1 MTATGQI
8 AVFIMT
14 MEFIVMIIV
23 FIIIMA
29 LVRIWRR
36 SQLLHPLLYVVCHC
50 VGHPE
55 IEPLDIYL
63 NN

>member
-1 MTATGQI
+1 MTETGRI

-14 MEFIVMIIV
+14 TEFIVMTIV

-36 SQLLHPLLYVVCHC
+36 SQLLHPLLYVLYHC

-55 IEPLDIYL
+55 AEPLDI
-63 NN
+63 

>member
-1 MTATGQI
+1 MTVTGQI

-14 MEFIVMIIV
+14 TEFIAMTIV

-36 SQLLHPLLYVVCHC
+36 SQLLHPLLYVLYHC

-55 IEPLDIYL
+55 AEPLDIYL